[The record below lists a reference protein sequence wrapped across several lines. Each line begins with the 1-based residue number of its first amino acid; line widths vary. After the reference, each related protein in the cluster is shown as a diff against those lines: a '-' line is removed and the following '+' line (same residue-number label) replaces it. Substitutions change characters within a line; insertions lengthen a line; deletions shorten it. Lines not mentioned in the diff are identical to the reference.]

1 MTIVVT
7 SVTRR
12 SAVTSVHA
20 DIDALKEFHGAL
32 TRFGSAQRD
41 LADRV
46 DTEIELARAS
56 LEAKAS
62 HARSRLERCR
72 AELDECRNREA
83 AGPEDCSGHARSVSE
98 AAESLERIRLW
109 QYRIDSEASEF
120 RAISSRFRGLLDDDL
135 PRAEGELL
143 GAIAS
148 LQDARRIQ
156 GAGS

>member
-1 MTIVVT
+1 MT
-7 SVTRR
+7 R
-12 SAVTSVHA
+12 VHA

-62 HARSRLERCR
+62 RARSRLEQRR
-72 AELDECRNREA
+72 AELDECRNRA
-83 AGPEDCSGHARSVSE
+83 ASADNPVDCSDCDRSVSE

-109 QYRIDSEASEF
+109 QYRIDAEASEF
-120 RAISSRFRGLLDDDL
+120 RAISGRFRGLLDDDL

-143 GAIAS
+143 AAISS

-156 GAGS
+156 GATS